1 MSDPASFGA
10 VCTTWGATC
19 NEWSVCISEVVGI
32 IDYGGARNPQEWGDH
47 PFDNYEDQQKALL
60 DFQEKNPVKR
70 ARLID
75 ILLKCQNKKYKKTIE
90 LSDKKIFITVKDV
103 NFIVDTLNEVGVDI
117 KNIRK
122 YKDDEL
128 HNLLG

>member
-1 MSDPASFGA
+1 MASNLWNE
-10 VCTTWGATC
+10 VCTTWGTTC
-19 NEWSVCISEVVGI
+19 NLWGQCIAEVI
-32 IDYGGARNPQEWGDH
+32 EELGGARNPQEWGDH

-60 DFQEKNPVKR
+60 DFQKKNPVKR
-70 ARLID
+70 SVLVD
-75 ILLKCQNKKYKKTIE
+75 IYVKCANKKFKKSIE
-90 LSDKKIFITVKDV
+90 LPAKDIFIKIEDV
-103 NFIVDTLNEVGVDI
+103 QLILNEMKKVGVDI

>member
-1 MSDPASFGA
+1 MASNLWNE
-10 VCTTWGATC
+10 VCTTWGTTC
-19 NEWSVCISEVVGI
+19 NLWGQCIAEVI
-32 IDYGGARNPQEWGDH
+32 EELSGARNPQEWGDH

-60 DFQEKNPVKR
+60 DFQKKNPEKRSVLVDIYVKC
-70 ARLID
+70 A
-75 ILLKCQNKKYKKTIE
+75 NKKFKKSIE
-90 LSDKKIFITVKDV
+90 LPAKDIFIKIEDV
-103 NFIVDTLNEVGVDI
+103 QLILSEMKKVGVDI

>member
-1 MSDPASFGA
+1 MSGTGTFGD
-10 VCTTWGATC
+10 VCETWSTNC
-19 NEWSVCISEVVGI
+19 RLWSDCLYQVVEEVL
-32 IDYGGARNPQEWGDH
+32 GGARNPQEWGDH
-47 PFDNYEDQQKALL
+47 PFDNYDDQQKALL

-70 ARLID
+70 ARLVE

-90 LSDKKIFITVKDV
+90 ITDTKIFITVKDV
-103 NFIVDTLNEVGVDI
+103 DFIINTLNEVGVDI